1 MNLDQLKTFH
11 AVANTGSFTKAS
23 RRLFLTQPAVSQQIR
38 ALEASVGVRLFDRS
52 GKKIYLTRHGE
63 MLLSKTTHITAE
75 LREIEILFDELSN
88 LGRGRLEIGS
98 SAVFGTYY
106 LPRPIGKFNSTYPCI
121 DINLHSGNSHK
132 VISML
137 LENKIELGFGGLVED
152 EPNIVF
158 SLIHQEPLVAVV
170 GKSHPL
176 AAKEEITLN
185 DLQTSPVILREKG
198 TRSRCDVEDWLA
210 GIAAGYKPERFIE
223 LENLETAKRL
233 VEEGYGISI
242 VPRVAVSRELQYG
255 RLKTIALPNLDLTA
269 SYYLC
274 YLKKRKPSRA
284 TQTFLAQFP
293 QAVTLSHAQNIEMD
307 AA

>member
-23 RRLFLTQPAVSQQIR
+23 RRLFLTQPAVSQQIQ

-63 MLLSKTTHITAE
+63 MLLSKTTNITAE
-75 LREIEILFDELSN
+75 LQEIEILFDELSN
-88 LGRGRLEIGS
+88 LGRGRLEIGT

-106 LPRPIGKFNSTYPCI
+106 LPRPIGKFNSEYPCI

-137 LENKIELGFGGLVED
+137 LDNKIELGFGGLIED
-152 EPNIVF
+152 EPNIAF
-158 SLIHQEPLVAVV
+158 TLIHQEPLVAVV
-170 GKSHPL
+170 GRNHPL
-176 AAKEEITLN
+176 AVKEKITLD
-185 DLQTSPVILREKG
+185 DLQSLPIILREKG

-210 GIAAGYKPERFIE
+210 SISADYKPERFIE
-223 LENLETAKRL
+223 LENVETAKRL

-242 VPRVAVSRELQYG
+242 VPHVAVLRELHYG
-255 RLKTIALPNLDLTA
+255 RLKIIDLPNLNLTA
-269 SYYLC
+269 SYFLYS
-274 YLKKRKPSRA
+274 LKKRKPSRA
-284 TQTFLAQFP
+284 TQTFLALFP
-293 QAVTLSHAQNIEMD
+293 QAIALSHAQNIALD
-307 AA
+307 TT

>member
-63 MLLSKTTHITAE
+63 MLLSKTTNITAE

-88 LGRGRLEIGS
+88 LGRGKLEIGT

-106 LPRPIGKFNSTYPCI
+106 LPRPIGKFNNEYPCI

-137 LENKIELGFGGLVED
+137 LENSIEFGFGGLIED
-152 EPNIVF
+152 EPNIEF
-158 SLIHQEPLVAVV
+158 ALIHQEPLVAVV
-170 GKSHPL
+170 GRHHPL
-176 AAKEEITLN
+176 ATKEEITLG
-185 DLQTSPVILREKG
+185 DLQSTPFILREKG
-198 TRSRCDVEDWLA
+198 TRNRRDVEDWLA
-210 GIAAGYKPERFIE
+210 GVSAEYTPERFIE
-223 LENLETAKRL
+223 LENVETAKRL

-242 VPRVAVSRELQYG
+242 VPHVAVLRELQYS
-255 RLKTIALPNLDLTA
+255 RLKIIELPNMNIMA
-269 SYYLC
+269 SYYLY
-274 YLKKRKPSRA
+274 YLKKRKFSRA
-284 TQTFLAQFP
+284 TQTFLALFP
-293 QAVTLSHAQNIEMD
+293 QAVALSHAQNIDMGVI
-307 AA
+307 